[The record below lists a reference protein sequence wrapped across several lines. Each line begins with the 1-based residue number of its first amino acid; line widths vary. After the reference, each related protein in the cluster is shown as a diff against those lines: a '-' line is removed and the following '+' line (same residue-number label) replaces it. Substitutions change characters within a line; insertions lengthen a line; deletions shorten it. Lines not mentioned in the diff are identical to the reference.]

1 MVDICFL
8 YPMFNQTHL
17 LLMDAEYIADSYPPK
32 TPLLALI
39 GQATSWFR
47 NFPISG

>member
-17 LLMDAEYIADSYPPK
+17 LLMDAEYIADSYP
-32 TPLLALI
+32 
-39 GQATSWFR
+39 R
-47 NFPISG
+47 FPRC